1 MVHNPHRAQRMRAMP
16 TSALLD
22 IYLSGSLSSSAAGAE
37 LIRRGVPLP
46 TTRKIRRRVVEVI
59 YGPVPVPPLRERLPK
74 NRRGVPDRCGAPD
87 PAAPSPRPV

>member
-1 MVHNPHRAQRMRAMP
+1 MGHNPRRAQRMCAMP

-59 YGPVPVPPLRERLPK
+59 YGPVPVPPLRELLQKNHRGLPEH
-74 NRRGVPDRCGAPD
+74 RDVPD